1 MRKFYQKPK
10 LFFCAYKIIVI
21 IFFIFSGCTALA
33 QCPPNIDF
41 EQGNFNGWQC
51 WTGSH
56 LLTPR
61 GTDYIRFDTSLST
74 NPIANR
80 HTIFT
85 SNPGAGIDPF
95 GGFAVNCPN
104 GSGHSIKLGNNI
116 GGHQAEGVSYIFT
129 IPSNQNKFN
138 LIYNYA
144 VVLQDGGSETH
155 SPAQQPHFYI
165 SIVNI
170 TDGITVDCSSFSFI
184 AASNL
189 PGFST
194 SLKDTTVKYKD
205 WSAVSVNLNGNAG
218 KKIQVFFTS
227 ADCVFEEHFCY
238 AYIDID
244 TDCNSYMKSIAYC
257 KSDAA
262 VNIKA
267 PVGFKNY
274 TWYSGNF
281 AQVLGSQQTLIVS
294 PLPPSDS
301 LISVEVI
308 PKDGYGCRDTFTN
321 KLVNLLAIT
330 ASAGPDL
337 SICNSIPAQLG
348 NIPIQGL
355 VYKWSPA
362 DGLDNVDV
370 SNPFASPV
378 VPTQY
383 LFTAKSDGG
392 SCEIT
397 DTVQV
402 NIKNINNNVNLNGNT
417 NYCTGTGLFPIL
429 KVNVSDSIQWFKN
442 DTAIN
447 GASKTAY
454 TVTQSGRYYAQI
466 FNNTCPLPV
475 NTKETLITINSPLP
489 GTSYPVVD
497 VAYFFP
503 LKLHARQIGKSFLW
517 SPATNL
523 DNIYIA
529 EPVFKG
535 INQQLYLIKI
545 KDSLGC
551 ITVDTQLV
559 KTHKA
564 IEIYVPTAFTP
575 NSDNKNDYLKPVLV
589 GIEKVNYFRIYDRWG
604 KLLFEMKNNDS
615 PGWDGKVNNILQEIQ
630 TVLWVI
636 EAVDVDGKVHNEQGT
651 TVLYR

>member
-1 MRKFYQKPK
+1 M
-10 LFFCAYKIIVI
+10 KICYNNISIHPHCWLIIILVI
-21 IFFIFSGCTALA
+21 ITSYKSVA
-33 QCPPNIDF
+33 QCPANIDF

-61 GTDYIRFDTSLST
+61 GTDYIRFDTLPSI
-74 NPIANR
+74 PIAGR
-80 HTIFT
+80 HTVFT
-85 SNPGAGIDPF
+85 SNPGDGIDPL
-95 GGFAVNCPN
+95 GGFPVNCPN

-116 GGHQAEGVSYIFT
+116 GGHQAEGVSYVFT
-129 IPSNQNKFN
+129 IPSGQNKFD

-144 VVLQDGGSETH
+144 VVLQDGGSDTH

-170 TDGITVDCSSFSFI
+170 TDGITINCSSFSFI

-194 SLKDTTVKYKD
+194 SLKDTIVKYKD

-218 KKIQVFFTS
+218 KTIQVFFTT

-238 AYIDID
+238 AYIDINA
-244 TDCNSYMKSIAYC
+244 DCNNYLKSIAYC
-257 KSDAA
+257 KGDAA

-267 PVGFKNY
+267 PSGFKNY
-274 TWYSGNF
+274 TWYSSNF

-294 PLPPSDS
+294 PLPPPDS

-308 PKDGYGCRDTFTN
+308 PKDGYGCKDTFTN
-321 KLVNLLAIT
+321 KLVNLLAIS

-337 SICNSIPAQLG
+337 SICNSVPARLG
-348 NIPIQGL
+348 NNTIQGL
-355 VYKWSPA
+355 IYKWSPA
-362 DGLDNVDV
+362 TGLDNTDI
-370 SNPFASPV
+370 SNPFAAPLI
-378 VPTQY
+378 PTQY
-383 LFTAKSDGG
+383 ILIAKSDGG
-392 SCEIT
+392 GCEIT

-402 NIKNINNNVNLNGNT
+402 NIKNINNTVNLKGNA
-417 NYCTGTGLFPIL
+417 NYCTGAGLFPVL
-429 KVNVSDSIQWFKN
+429 DVNVSDSIQWFKN

-447 GASKTAY
+447 GASKTLY

-466 FNNTCPLPV
+466 FNNTCQLPV
-475 NTKETLITINSPLP
+475 NTKETVIIINSPLP
-489 GTSYPVVD
+489 GITYPVVD
-497 VAYFFP
+497 VAYYFP
-503 LKLHARQIGKSFLW
+503 LKLHARQIGNNFLW

-523 DNIYIA
+523 DNINIA

-545 KDSLGC
+545 QDSLGC
-551 ITVDTQLV
+551 IMVDTQLV
-559 KTHKA
+559 KTHKV

-575 NSDNKNDYLKPVLV
+575 NADSKNDYLKPVLV
-589 GIEKVNYFRIYDRWG
+589 GIVKVNYFRIYNRWG
-604 KLLFEMKNNDS
+604 KLLFEMKSDS
-615 PGWDGKVNNILQEIQ
+615 QGWDGKVNNIPQEIQ
-630 TVLWVI
+630 TIVWMI
-636 EAVDVDGKVHNEQGT
+636 EAIDVDGKVHNQQGT